1 MPKNGKE
8 QKEKNV
14 DKEQQND
21 NKKIIR
27 VLKKHVGN
35 IKHVK
40 LNMKIF
46 FFQAIESIKRLKIE
60 KIGYNVGG
68 H

>member
-8 QKEKNV
+8 QKNRNV
-14 DKEQQND
+14 DKEQQMTT
-21 NKKIIR
+21 KKIG

-46 FFQAIESIKRLKIE
+46 FFQE
-60 KIGYNVGG
+60 
-68 H
+68 

>member
-1 MPKNGKE
+1 M
-8 QKEKNV
+8 EKN
-14 DKEQQND
+14 K
-21 NKKIIR
+21 KKIMLTKNNRMTTKKIG

-40 LNMKIF
+40 LNMNFF

-60 KIGYNVGG
+60 SIGYNVEG